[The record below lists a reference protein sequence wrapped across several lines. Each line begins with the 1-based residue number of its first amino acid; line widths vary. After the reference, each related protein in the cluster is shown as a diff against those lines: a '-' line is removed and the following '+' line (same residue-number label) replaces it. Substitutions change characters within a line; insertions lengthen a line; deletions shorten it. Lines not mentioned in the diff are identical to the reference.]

1 MRLKLA
7 VIVID
12 MLKDFVG
19 GKLGFERAKAIVP
32 NIRRLLDFAHKR
44 GVAVIYVCDAHSHE
58 DPELKL
64 WGEHAM
70 AGSEGAQVV
79 PELKPT
85 KKDSVLE
92 KRAYDIFF
100 NTELDE
106 MLRGIGVKRLL
117 LTGVVTE
124 ICVQNSAAGAF
135 LRGYEVTV
143 AKDCVASPD
152 ESAHRASLEYMKRIY
167 GARITTSKEFIK
179 SGGG

>member
-1 MRLKLA
+1 MKLA
-7 VIVID
+7 IIVID
-12 MLKDFVG
+12 MLNDFVS

-32 NIRRLLDFAHKR
+32 NIKRLLDFAHER
-44 GVAVIYVCDAHSHE
+44 DIPVIYVCDAHSAE

-92 KRAYDIFF
+92 KHTYDIFF
-100 NTELDE
+100 NTDMDE
-106 MLRGIGVKRLL
+106 MLRGMGVKRLV

-135 LRGYEVTV
+135 LRGYEIAVPE
-143 AKDCVASPD
+143 DCVASPD
-152 ESAHRASLEYMKRIY
+152 ESAHRASLEYMKHVY
-167 GARITTSKEFIK
+167 GANVTNSNELIK
-179 SGGG
+179 SVGG

>member
-1 MRLKLA
+1 LKLA
-7 VIVID
+7 IIVID
-12 MLKDFVG
+12 MLNDFVG

-32 NIRRLLDFAHKR
+32 NIRRLLDFAHER
-44 GVAVIYVCDAHSHE
+44 GIPVIYVCDAHTPE

-79 PELKPT
+79 PELNPT

-92 KRAYDIFF
+92 KHTYDIFF
-100 NTELDE
+100 NTDMDE
-106 MLRGIGVKRLL
+106 MLRGMGVKKLV

-135 LRGYEVTV
+135 LRGYEIAVPE
-143 AKDCVASPD
+143 DCVASPD
-152 ESAHRASLEYMKRIY
+152 ESVHRASLEYMKRVY
-167 GARITTSKEFIK
+167 GVNITNSNELIK
-179 SGGG
+179 RVGG

>member
-1 MRLKLA
+1 MKSA

-12 MLKDFVG
+12 MLNDFVG
-19 GKLGFERAKAIVP
+19 GKLGFGRAKAIIP

-44 GVAVIYVCDAHSHE
+44 GNPVIYVCDAHSPE

-70 AGSEGAQVV
+70 AGSEGARVV

-85 KKDSVLE
+85 KKDSILE
-92 KRAYDIFF
+92 KHGYDIFF

-106 MLRGIGVKRLL
+106 MLHGIGVKRLV

-135 LRGYEVTV
+135 LRGYEITV
-143 AKDCVASPD
+143 PEDCVASPD
-152 ESAHRASLEYMKRIY
+152 ESLHRASLDYMKRVY
-167 GARITTSKEFIK
+167 GARITASKELIK
-179 SGGG
+179 SGGR

>member
-1 MRLKLA
+1 MRLA

-12 MLKDFVG
+12 MLNDFIG
-19 GKLGFERAKAIVP
+19 GKLGFELAKAIVP
-32 NIRRLLDFAHKR
+32 NIRRLLDFAHER
-44 GVAVIYVCDAHSHE
+44 GIPVIYVCDAHSPE

-79 PELKPT
+79 PELKLT

-92 KRAYDIFF
+92 KHTYDIFF
-100 NTELDE
+100 NTDMDE
-106 MLRGIGVKRLL
+106 MLRGMGVKRLV

-135 LRGYEVTV
+135 LRGYEIVV
-143 AKDCVASPD
+143 PEDCVASPD
-152 ESAHRASLEYMKRIY
+152 ESAHRASLEYMKRVY
-167 GARITTSKEFIK
+167 GVNVTNSNELIK
-179 SGGG
+179 SVGG

>member
-12 MLKDFVG
+12 MLNDFVG
-19 GKLGFERAKAIVP
+19 GKLGFGRAKAIIP

-44 GVAVIYVCDAHSHE
+44 GSPVIYLCDAHSPE

-85 KKDSVLE
+85 RKDSVME
-92 KRAYDIFF
+92 KHSYDIFF
-100 NTELDE
+100 DTELDE
-106 MLRGIGVKRLL
+106 MLRGIGVKRLV

-135 LRGYEVTV
+135 LRGYEITV
-143 AKDCVASPD
+143 PEDCVASPD
-152 ESAHRASLEYMKRIY
+152 ESFHRASLDYMKRVY
-167 GARITTSKEFIK
+167 GARITTSKELIK
-179 SGGG
+179 SWGR

>member
-7 VIVID
+7 VIIID
-12 MLKDFVG
+12 MLNDFVG

-32 NIRRLLDFAHKR
+32 NIRRLRDFAHKR
-44 GVAVIYVCDAHSHE
+44 GIPVIYVCDAHSPE

-92 KRAYDIFF
+92 KHAYDIFF

-106 MLRGIGVKRLL
+106 MLRGIGVKRLV

-135 LRGYEVTV
+135 LRGYEIGVPE
-143 AKDCVASPD
+143 DCVASPD
-152 ESAHRASLEYMKRIY
+152 GGAHRASLEYMKRVY
-167 GARITTSKEFIK
+167 GVRITTSNELIK
-179 SGGG
+179 NVGG

>member
-12 MLKDFVG
+12 MLNDFIG
-19 GKLGFERAKAIVP
+19 GKLGFERAKVIVP
-32 NIRRLLDFAHKR
+32 NIRRLLDFSHKR
-44 GVAVIYVCDAHSHE
+44 GIPVIYICDAHSPE

-79 PELKPT
+79 PELSPT
-85 KKDSVLE
+85 KKDSILE
-92 KRAYDIFF
+92 KHTYDIFF
-100 NTELDE
+100 NTDMDE
-106 MLRGIGVKRLL
+106 MLRGMGVKRLV

-135 LRGYEVTV
+135 LRGYEIVV
-143 AKDCVASPD
+143 PEDCVASPD
-152 ESAHRASLEYMKRIY
+152 ESVHRASLEYMKRVY
-167 GARITTSKEFIK
+167 GVRITTSEELVK
-179 SGGG
+179 SVEG

>member
-1 MRLKLA
+1 
-7 VIVID
+7 
-12 MLKDFVG
+12 MLNDFVG
-19 GKLGFERAKAIVP
+19 GKSGFERAKAIVL
-32 NIRRLLDFAHKR
+32 NIRRLLDFAHTQ
-44 GVAVIYVCDAHSHE
+44 GISVIYVCDAHSPE

-92 KRAYDIFF
+92 KRTYDIFF
-100 NTELDE
+100 NTDIDE
-106 MLRGIGVKRLL
+106 MLRGMGVKRLV

-135 LRGYEVTV
+135 LRGYEIAVPE
-143 AKDCVASPD
+143 DCVASPD
-152 ESAHRASLEYMKRIY
+152 ESSHKSSLEYMKRVY
-167 GARITTSKEFIK
+167 GVNVTNSSELIK
-179 SGGG
+179 NVGG

>member
-1 MRLKLA
+1 MKLA
-7 VIVID
+7 IIVID

-32 NIRRLLDFAHKR
+32 NIKRLLDFAHKR
-44 GVAVIYVCDAHSHE
+44 GVPVIYVSDAHSSE

-70 AGSEGAQVV
+70 AGSEGAEVV

-106 MLRGIGVKRLL
+106 LLRGIGVKRLV

-135 LRGYEVTV
+135 IRGYKIMVPE
-143 AKDCVASPD
+143 DCVASPD
-152 ESAHRASLEYMKRIY
+152 KNFHLASLEYMKRIY

>member
-1 MRLKLA
+1 MRLRLA

-12 MLKDFVG
+12 MLNDFIG

-32 NIRRLLDFAHKR
+32 NIRRLLDFAHER
-44 GVAVIYVCDAHSHE
+44 GIPVIYVCDAHSPE

-79 PELKPT
+79 PELKLT

-92 KRAYDIFF
+92 KHTYDIFF
-100 NTELDE
+100 NTDMDE
-106 MLRGIGVKRLL
+106 MLRGMGVKRLV

-135 LRGYEVTV
+135 LRSYEIMVPE
-143 AKDCVASPD
+143 DCVASPD
-152 ESAHRASLEYMKRIY
+152 ESAHRASLEYMKRVY
-167 GARITTSKEFIK
+167 GVNVTNSNELIK
-179 SGGG
+179 SVGG

>member
-1 MRLKLA
+1 MKSA

-12 MLKDFVG
+12 MLNDFVG

-32 NIRRLLDFAHKR
+32 NIRRLLDFAHER
-44 GVAVIYVCDAHSHE
+44 GFPVIYVCDAHLPE

-92 KRAYDIFF
+92 KRTYDIFF
-100 NTELDE
+100 NTDMDE
-106 MLRGIGVKRLL
+106 MLRGMGVKRLV
-117 LTGVVTE
+117 LTGVETE
-124 ICVQNSAAGAF
+124 ICIQSSAAGAF
-135 LRGYEVTV
+135 LRGYEIAVPE
-143 AKDCVASPD
+143 DCVASPD
-152 ESAHRASLEYMKRIY
+152 ESLHRASLEYMKRVY
-167 GARITTSKEFIK
+167 GAKITTSRELIE
-179 SGGG
+179 SVGG